1 MGRTGGPGCGASRH
15 GGPVRHVVLSAGRHP
30 GAPVRHG
37 TESVP
42 RGTGSPNGLAS
53 GIKGTGK
60 IAAGAGKI
68 SLSPGQ
74 LGFPVVTPGTAPD
87 ADDLRAS
94 FTRFFTERGHAAVPS
109 ASLIPHDPSVLFTI
123 AGMVPFKPF
132 FLGDEVPPWTRATSV
147 QKCFR
152 TLDIDIVG
160 TTQRHCTFF
169 EMLGNFSFG
178 DYFKA
183 EAIPYAWELVT
194 EVLGIDGDRVW
205 ITVHESDDEAEH
217 IWRDS
222 VGVPAARIQRMGE
235 DNFWKMGDTGPCGPR
250 SELYFDKGADY
261 GADGGPA
268 FGGAERFVEIWNL
281 VFMQYNRGTDGSTE
295 DLPRPSIDTGAGL
308 ERILPLLQGVDSIF
322 ATDLFLPMIETAQS
336 ITGRTYGRDESVDI
350 GLRIL
355 ADHGRAMS
363 MLVSDGVLPANEGRG
378 YVLRRII
385 RRAIRRARQL
395 GVDGSCTPRLVD
407 AAVGILGGAYPAM
420 AEQHGLIS
428 DVVSREEEGF
438 LRTLATGSTILE
450 EQLAS
455 SLASVSGEVA
465 FRLHDTYGFPVELTV
480 EIAEEAGLAVD
491 LAGFEEAMDRQRSQA
506 RAAARAGKT
515 VAGEQAYR
523 SVLDLEGQTVFVG
536 QRPDGYA
543 APARVVAVLA
553 DLDPGRVGQAEIFLD
568 RTPFYAEGGGQ
579 MGDTGT
585 IVTETGTAQVYDT
598 VSALPGLTSHR
609 ATLTGEI
616 FAGQDALAAIDGPRR
631 DALRR
636 NHTGTH
642 LLHAALRTVLGDQVR
657 QQGSL
662 VAPDRLRFDFS
673 HHGGVSPEELAAV
686 SAMANAEV
694 LTDDEVVVE
703 ETTKAEAEAMGALA
717 FFGDKYG
724 ERVRVVRAG
733 EHSVELCGG
742 THVGALGMIGPITV
756 VSESSIGSNTRRIE
770 AVTGASAIERIAARE
785 GLLTEAAALLRT
797 EPEHVLEAID
807 RLLERQRAA
816 ERALEQAR
824 SRELQSEAASLV
836 AEATQGVVVARR
848 DGLAPDLLRDLAQ
861 SIRRTGGLRAVVLGG
876 SPDGER
882 AALAV
887 AADRTAGHEADGGQ
901 VHAGDLVKQV
911 APLLGGGGGGSPE
924 VAVAGGKEL
933 SGIDRALDE
942 ARRALVG
949 G

>member
-1 MGRTGGPGCGASRH
+1 M
-15 GGPVRHVVLSAGRHP
+15 
-30 GAPVRHG
+30 
-37 TESVP
+37 
-42 RGTGSPNGLAS
+42 
-53 GIKGTGK
+53 
-60 IAAGAGKI
+60 
-68 SLSPGQ
+68 
-74 LGFPVVTPGTAPD
+74 TPGTAPD
-87 ADDLRAS
+87 ADDLRAA

-132 FLGDEVPPWTRATSV
+132 FLGDEVPPWPRATTV

-152 TLDIDIVG
+152 TVDIDVVG
-160 TTQRHCTFF
+160 TTLRHCTFF

-178 DYFKA
+178 DYFKSKA
-183 EAIPYAWELVT
+183 VPYAWELVT
-194 EVLGIDGDRVW
+194 EVLAIDGDRLW
-205 ITVHESDDEAEH
+205 ITVHDSDDETEQ

-222 VGVPAARIQRMGE
+222 VGVPAERIQRLGE
-235 DNFWKMGDTGPCGPR
+235 DNFWKMGDTGPCGPS
-250 SELYFDKGADY
+250 SEIFFDKGAAY

-268 FGGAERFVEIWNL
+268 FGGSERFVEIWNL
-281 VFMQYNRGTDGSTE
+281 VFMQYNRSADGTTE

-308 ERILPLLQGVDSIF
+308 ERILPVLQGVDSIF

-336 ITGRTYGRDESVDI
+336 MTGHTYGEDERVDV

-385 RRAIRRARQL
+385 RRAVRRARQL
-395 GVDGSCTPRLVD
+395 GVDGPCTPRLVD
-407 AAVGILGGAYPAM
+407 AAVGTLGAAYPAM
-420 AEQHGLIS
+420 AEQHRLIT
-428 DVVSREEEGF
+428 DVVAREEEGF
-438 LRTLATGSTILE
+438 LRTLATGSNILD

-455 SLASVSGEVA
+455 GVESVSGEVA

-480 EIAEEAGLAVD
+480 EIAEEAGLTVD
-491 LAGFEEAMDRQRSQA
+491 LEGFEAAMDHQRNQA
-506 RAAARAGKT
+506 RAAARAGNAM
-515 VAGEQAYR
+515 AGEQAYR

-536 QRPDGYA
+536 QQPGGYS
-543 APARVVAVLA
+543 APARVVAVLT
-553 DLDPGRVGQAEIFLD
+553 DLDPDHAGQAEIFLD
-568 RTPFYAEGGGQ
+568 RTPFYAESGGQ

-585 IVTETGTAQVYDT
+585 IVTETGSALVYDT
-598 VSALPGLTSHR
+598 ASALPGLTSHR
-609 ATLTGEI
+609 AALTGEV
-616 FAGQDALAAIDGPRR
+616 FAGQDALATIDGQRR

-642 LLHAALRTVLGDQVR
+642 LLHAALRSVLGDQVR

-673 HHGGVSPEELAAV
+673 HHGGVTAEQLAKV
-686 SAMANAEV
+686 SAMANADV
-694 LTDDEVVVE
+694 LTDAEVVVE
-703 ETTKAEAEAMGALA
+703 ETSKAQAEAMGALA

-733 EHSVELCGG
+733 PHSVELCGG
-742 THVGALGMIGPITV
+742 THVAALGMIGPITV
-756 VSESSIGSNTRRIE
+756 VSESSIGSNTRRLE
-770 AVTGASAIERIAARE
+770 AVTGMGAIERIAVRD
-785 GLLTEAAALLRT
+785 GLLAEAAALLRT
-797 EPEHVLEAID
+797 EPEHIPEAID

-816 ERALEQAR
+816 EKALEQAR
-824 SRELQSEAASLV
+824 GREMQAEAASLV
-836 AEATQGVVVARR
+836 AAAEQGVVVARR
-848 DGLAPDLLRDLAQ
+848 DGLAADLLRELAQ
-861 SIRRTGGLRAVVLGG
+861 SVRNAGGLRAVVLGG
-876 SPDGER
+876 CPDGER

-887 AADRTAGHEADGGQ
+887 AADRSGVHAAGGVQ
-901 VHAGDLVKQV
+901 VHAGELVKRV

-924 VAVAGGKEL
+924 VAVAGGKDP

-949 G
+949 D